1 MLSAYGTDK
10 GCLIEFPTLTDVV
23 PEGVVWIDMVE
34 PSAKEETVVE
44 ASLKIDIPTR
54 EELAE
59 IEASS
64 RLYQEDGAA
73 FMTANLIRRGENDRP
88 ESSPV
93 TFIIKGNQLDRK
105 STRLNSSHIQKSRMP
120 SSA

>member
-10 GCLIEFPTLTDVV
+10 GCLTGFPTITDVV

-34 PSAKEETVVE
+34 PTFDEEKIVE

-73 FMTANLIRRGENDRP
+73 FMTANLIRRGGETAR
-88 ESSPV
+88 
-93 TFIIKGNQLDRK
+93 
-105 STRLNSSHIQKSRMP
+105 
-120 SSA
+120 